1 MCVCVCVCDKWL
13 ERDPAISSG
22 TAQLLVIFHPF
33 RTRGV
38 AKGIDFA
45 LSAHKSTAV
54 VSVFSVPTGTGYS
67 GLRTSRP
74 LSLWLILAMAFF
86 RDSVGHVICLLVPAS
101 CNRSMKLACWLHG
114 NRQVVPGWWL
124 SPPYM
129 LRVTQDLAAETGI
142 AKHVCRQCSCPGL
155 HMCALG
161 LADPC
166 RA

>member
-1 MCVCVCVCDKWL
+1 ML
-13 ERDPAISSG
+13 EGDPAISSG
-22 TAQLLVIFHPF
+22 TAQLLVIFDPF

-45 LSAHKSTAV
+45 LSAHKSTIAV

-101 CNRSMKLACWLHG
+101 CNRSMKLAFWLHG
-114 NRQVVPGWWL
+114 NRQV
-124 SPPYM
+124 M
-129 LRVTQDLAAETGI
+129 LRVTQYLAAETGI